1 MKIVLKPL
9 MTATAVSAM
18 LAVGC
23 GEEEE
28 TTKVVE
34 DDTATSQGS
43 EEPLPVLASN
53 PELPKDRALVK
64 PSVEVSTNTSEAI
77 AKTFTI
83 TDLSM
88 EMLWVKPG
96 TFEMG
101 SPSSEKDREDDET
114 LHTVTLT
121 QGFHLGKHE
130 VTQSQWEKVMGSN
143 PSKYKGADRPVEQ
156 VSWTDV
162 TSFCAKLTASEQA
175 AGRLPAGMTYQLPT
189 EAQWEYACRA
199 GTKTA
204 LSFGDVLT
212 SAPANISAGRGET
225 MDVGKY
231 AANTWGFHDMHGN
244 VHEWCS
250 DWYGDY
256 PTGAVSDPVG
266 PADGS
271 YRILRGGSRN
281 LTGYS
286 ARSALRLSPE
296 PAYSN
301 SSIGFRLSLRPPANK

>member
-9 MTATAVSAM
+9 MAAAAVSAM

-23 GEEEE
+23 GEGEE

-34 DDTATSQGS
+34 DDAVNSQ
-43 EEPLPVLASN
+43 
-53 PELPKDRALVK
+53 
-64 PSVEVSTNTSEAI
+64 AI

-83 TDLSM
+83 ADLAM

-101 SPSSEKDREDDET
+101 SPSSEEDREDDET
-114 LHTVTLT
+114 LHAVTLT

-143 PSKYKGADRPVEQ
+143 PSKYKGANRPVEQ
-156 VSWTDV
+156 VSWMDV
-162 TSFCAKLTASEQA
+162 TTFCTKLTASERA

-204 LSFGDVLT
+204 FSFGDGLT

-225 MDVGKY
+225 TDVGKY
-231 AANTWGFHDMHGN
+231 AANPWGFHDMHGN
-244 VHEWCS
+244 VHEWCT

-271 YRILRGGSRN
+271 YRIMRGGSWN

-301 SSIGFRLSLRPPANK
+301 SSMGFRLSLRPPANK

>member
-1 MKIVLKPL
+1 MKFILKPL
-9 MTATAVSAM
+9 MAAAAVFAM
-18 LAVGC
+18 LAVGY
-23 GEEEE
+23 GEEE

-34 DDTATSQGS
+34 DGTATSQGS

-53 PELPKDRALVK
+53 PEPPKDRALVK

-83 TDLSM
+83 ADLSM

-143 PSKYKGADRPVEQ
+143 PSKHKGGDRPVEQ

-162 TSFCAKLTASEQA
+162 TSFCAKLTASERA

-199 GTKTA
+199 GTKTSF
-204 LSFGDVLT
+204 SFGQSLT
-212 SAPANISAGRGET
+212 SGQANISGGPGET
-225 MDVGKY
+225 TAVGKY
-231 AANTWGFHDMHGN
+231 PPNGWGFHDMHGN
-244 VHEWCS
+244 VWEWCAGR
-250 DWYGDY
+250 YEIY
-256 PTGAVSDPVG
+256 PTVAATDPVG

-271 YRILRGGSRN
+271 YRVKRGGSWPSTAYN
-281 LTGYS
+281 
-286 ARSALRLSPE
+286 ARSANRYRTVS
-296 PAYSN
+296 A
-301 SSIGFRLSLRPPANK
+301 SSWYTLGFRLSLRPPANK